1 MERPTH
7 EVKWEAVTDAVHAVS
22 INGDVFVRNGKIIP
36 RLLPETAERPAS
48 KVDLC
53 LNMYLRASKA
63 EQDMIWKEVCRRQE
77 AARQARLKAALA
89 ALDKSE
95 TAGE

>member
-1 MERPTH
+1 M
-7 EVKWEAVTDAVHAVS
+7 KWDAVTDAVHAVS
-22 INGDVFVRNGKIIP
+22 INGDVFVRNGKTVP
-36 RLLPETAERPAS
+36 RPLAETAERPSS

-53 LNMYLRASKA
+53 LNMYLRATKA
-63 EQDMIWKEVCRRQE
+63 EQDVIWKEVCRRQE
-77 AARQARLKAALA
+77 AARQNRLKAALA